1 MPALFMFTSKIR
13 KDDLVLNQTPLW
25 KYVLVIF
32 IIGMCA
38 LYASPNL
45 YGEDYAVQI
54 SAGRDGVV
62 DSSLVDKVTTEL
74 QTAKIP
80 SKSIV
85 LENEQILIRLTDLD
99 NQLVARETLERALSD
114 DYSVAMNLAPD
125 TPKWLE
131 ALGGSPMKLGL
142 DLRGGV
148 HFLMEVDMNSAVAKS
163 FEDMVGDFRTALR
176 EEGIRYRNVKQ
187 GDAGVDIYFRD
198 QDALDK
204 AQFFL
209 RNRNRDLV
217 FTEKNDLMLQ
227 ASMSEQKLA
236 ETRDYAVKQNITIIR
251 NRVNQLGVAEPSV
264 QKQGVDRIVVQLP
277 GIQDTARAK
286 EILNA
291 TATLEFRSVD
301 LDHDVRDAVN
311 GRVPVGSELVMDQQG
326 QPQLLKKRI
335 ILTGNHII
343 DANSSNDEYGV
354 PQVNISLDSKGGS
367 KMSQFTKDSIGKP
380 MATVFIE
387 YKPTGERDAKDKLIF
402 EAKREV
408 ISIATI
414 QARLGSSFRITGLDS
429 PSEAHNLALLLR
441 AGALIAPIQIVE
453 ERTVGPSLGKDNIE
467 KGKQAIIWGFVAVL
481 IFMLIYYKSFGLVAN
496 LALTLN
502 LVMIVGIMSMIP
514 GAALSLPGMA
524 GIVLTVGMAVDANV
538 LIFERIREELRDGRS
553 PQQAIHHGYDSAFS
567 TILDANITTFI
578 AGLVLFAVGTGPI
591 KGFSITLMIG
601 IATSMFTA
609 IVVTRVVVNAWWG
622 GKRLTKL
629 SI

>member
-1 MPALFMFTSKIR
+1 
-13 KDDLVLNQTPLW
+13 VLNQTPLW
-25 KYVLVIF
+25 KYLVLIF
-32 IIGMCA
+32 IIGICA
-38 LYASPNL
+38 LYATPNL
-45 YGEDYAVQI
+45 YGEDHAVQI
-54 SAGRDGVV
+54 SAGRNATV
-62 DSSLVDKVTTEL
+62 DDALLNQVTETL
-74 QTAKIP
+74 ATQGIA

-85 LENEQILIRLTDLD
+85 LDNQQILVRLTNADS
-99 NQLVARETLERALSD
+99 QLIARETLERALGD
-114 DYSVAMNLAPD
+114 DYYVAMNLAPD
-125 TPKWLE
+125 TPAWLE
-131 ALGGSPMKLGL
+131 ALGGAPMKLGL

-148 HFLMEVDMNSAVAKS
+148 HFLMEVDMNSAVNKS
-163 FEDMVGDFRTALR
+163 FEDMVGDFRSALR
-176 EEGIRYRNVKQ
+176 EEGIRYRTVRQ
-187 GDAGVDIYFRD
+187 VEGGVEIFFRD
-198 QDALDK
+198 QDTLDK
-204 AQFFL
+204 AEFFL

-217 FTEKNDLMLQ
+217 FTEKNDLKIMV
-227 ASMSEQKLA
+227 SMSEQKLA

-264 QKQGVDRIVVQLP
+264 QKQGVDRIAVQLP

-301 LDHDVRDAVN
+301 LDHDVRDAVA
-311 GRVPVGSELVMDQQG
+311 GRVPAGSELVLNQDG
-326 QPQLLKKRI
+326 QPQLLKKKI

-343 DANSSNDEYGV
+343 DANSSADEYGI

-387 YKPTGERDAKDKLIF
+387 YKSTGERDANEKLIF

-408 ISIATI
+408 ISVATI

-429 PSEAHNLALLLR
+429 PQEAHNLALLLR

-453 ERTVGPSLGKDNIE
+453 ERTVGPSLGKENIRL
-467 KGKQAIIWGFVAVL
+467 GTQAIIWGFIAVL
-481 IFMLIYYKSFGLVAN
+481 IFMLIYYKGFGLVAN

-538 LIFERIREELRDGRS
+538 LIFERIREELREGRS

-578 AGLVLFAVGTGPI
+578 VGLILFAVGTGPI

-609 IVVTRVVVNAWWG
+609 IFVTRAVVNAWCG
-622 GKRLTKL
+622 GKPLKKL

>member
-1 MPALFMFTSKIR
+1 M
-13 KDDLVLNQTPLW
+13 LNQTPLW
-25 KYVLVIF
+25 KYLVLIF
-32 IIGMCA
+32 IVGMCA
-38 LYASPNL
+38 LYATPNL

-54 SAGRDGVV
+54 SAGRNASV
-62 DSSLVDKVTTEL
+62 DESLLNKVTETLSSENIE
-74 QTAKIP
+74 AKNIA
-80 SKSIV
+80 
-85 LENEQILIRLTDLD
+85 LDNEQILVRLTNSDS
-99 NQLVARETLERALSD
+99 QLIARETLQRALGD
-114 DYSVAMNLAPD
+114 DYYVAMNLAPD
-125 TPKWLE
+125 TPAWLE
-131 ALGGSPMKLGL
+131 AIGGAPMKLGL

-148 HFLMEVDMNSAVAKS
+148 HFLMEVDMNSAVNKS
-163 FEDMVGDFRTALR
+163 FEDMVSDFRSALR
-176 EEGIRYRNVKQ
+176 EEGIRYRTVRQ
-187 GDAGVDIYFRD
+187 VEGGVEIFFRD
-198 QDALDK
+198 QDTLDK
-204 AQFFL
+204 AEFFL

-217 FTEKNDLMLQ
+217 FTEKNDLKIVV
-227 ASMSEQKLA
+227 SMSEQKLA

-264 QKQGVDRIVVQLP
+264 QKQGVDRIAVQLP

-301 LDHDVRDAVN
+301 LDHDVRDAVA
-311 GRVPVGSELVMDQQG
+311 GRVPAGSELVLDQQG
-326 QPQLLKKRI
+326 QPQLLKKKI

-343 DANSSNDEYGV
+343 DANSSADEYGI

-387 YKPTGERDAKDKLIF
+387 YKSTGERDANDKLIF

-429 PSEAHNLALLLR
+429 PQEAHNLSLLLR

-453 ERTVGPSLGKDNIE
+453 ERTVGPSLGKENIAL
-467 KGKQAIIWGFVAVL
+467 GTQAIIWGFVAVL
-481 IFMLIYYKSFGLVAN
+481 IFMLIYYKAFGLVAN

-514 GAALSLPGMA
+514 GATLSLPGMA

-538 LIFERIREELRDGRS
+538 LIFERIREELREGRS

-578 AGLVLFAVGTGPI
+578 AGLILFAVGTGPI

-609 IVVTRVVVNAWWG
+609 IFVTRAVVNAWCG
-622 GKRLTKL
+622 GKPLKKL